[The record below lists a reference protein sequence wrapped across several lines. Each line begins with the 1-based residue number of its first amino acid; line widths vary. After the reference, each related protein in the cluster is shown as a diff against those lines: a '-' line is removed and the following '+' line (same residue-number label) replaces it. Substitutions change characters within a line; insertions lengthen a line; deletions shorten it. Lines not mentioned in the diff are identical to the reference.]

1 MFSKATDVKSENKA
15 INRREVLAGT
25 GAVGVGL
32 LVSAALPG
40 AANANSHNH
49 GDHMMHTANSTSQ
62 APAMNQMPAMNRM
75 PANLQLMQ
83 SAQNC
88 IMSANICV
96 NHCISLISRGDT
108 SLKDC
113 LRTAS
118 EMLPS
123 CNNLGQLASMNARRL
138 KEYVEFCIVVC
149 NDCEIECRKHQ
160 SHHWQCKQ
168 CAEACA
174 ECIKQCKMFLAA

>member
-1 MFSKATDVKSENKA
+1 MSNQDVENNNNKGL
-15 INRREVLAGT
+15 NRRELMAGT
-25 GAVGVGL
+25 GAIGAGL
-32 LVSAALPG
+32 LVSNLLPG
-40 AANANSHNH
+40 SADANSHDH
-49 GDHMMHTANSTSQ
+49 SGHMMHQGGATNGPQNMSRKL
-62 APAMNQMPAMNRM
+62 PNF
-75 PANLQLMQ
+75 QLMQ

-88 IMSANICV
+88 ITTANICV
-96 NHCISLISRGDT
+96 SHCINLISQGDS
-108 SLKDC
+108 SLNDC

-118 EMLPS
+118 EMIPS
-123 CNNLGQLASMNARRL
+123 CNALGQLASMNAKRL

-160 SHHWQCKQ
+160 NHHWQCKQ